1 MKTKIYD
8 KLNRTLSLAIR
19 NQNEIREN
27 ATECPNFRFED
38 NDELIA
44 IIEQW
49 AKEKNINLVVK
60 NLETI
65 DEIDFQYSDICHID
79 GMHYTRVK
87 DFSQNK
93 FYNKLSK
100 SNTLFLIRNYNDYS
114 NRYREYVYGIVK
126 QHLFLGEKLN
136 TILFTIATINPE
148 KENLGMEDR
157 ANFSKLD

>member
-8 KLNRTLSLAIR
+8 KLNRSLAIALKKR
-19 NQNEIREN
+19 VEIREN
-27 ATECPNFRFED
+27 AAEAPNFRFED
-38 NDELIA
+38 SEEMITMIA
-44 IIEQW
+44 QW
-49 AKEKNINLVVK
+49 AQENDVNLVVK
-60 NLETI
+60 NLEEI
-65 DEIDFQYSDICHID
+65 DEMDFEYSDICHID
-79 GMHYTRVK
+79 GMHYTRFK

-93 FYNKLSK
+93 FYNEISK

-114 NRYREYVYGIVK
+114 NRYREYIYGIVK

-136 TILFTIATINPE
+136 TILFTIATTNPE